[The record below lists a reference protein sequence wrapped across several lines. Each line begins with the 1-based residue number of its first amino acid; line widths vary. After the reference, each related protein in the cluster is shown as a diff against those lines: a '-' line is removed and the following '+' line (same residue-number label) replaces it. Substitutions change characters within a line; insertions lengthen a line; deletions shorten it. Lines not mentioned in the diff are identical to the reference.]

1 MLRRFCL
8 LFLLLIPTLA
18 VAEKYALLVGINDY
32 PNDISPLRYCVA
44 DVVAFRDA
52 LVNVAGFEKDNVYL
66 MTDQMDGQMQ
76 PTNINIVKRLD
87 ILSQRI
93 KADDTLV
100 FYFSGHG
107 IVNDGSSFLL
117 AVNSDTSTQ
126 NTLEMSAVPL
136 DRVSKILSSVK
147 AQQLLTVIDACRN
160 NPETGRSGEDNIL
173 TDDFSKGFKIRR
185 SSSSNGQPSVSA
197 TLYACNVGER
207 AYEWSEKG
215 HGVFSYYLLEGLNG
229 KAANSQGQV
238 TVTGLAEYTQRK
250 VVDWAE
256 TYRNKKQTPWL
267 DQSGGAKLV
276 LAEGVSQ
283 LAEATIPTKVT
294 PTIDTEAEMWAM
306 VKDSGEISDIEDFL
320 STFPAGKLSALARLK
335 LKQLQRKAK
344 PQVKPQVEAQKP
356 TTVLA
361 QDGAK
366 MVWIPAGSYM
376 MGAGRNDTEDWTR
389 VSRPTHLARLD
400 GFYMDAYEVT
410 VGQYKQFLAETG
422 HRPLPDWVSQFSPTD
437 RHPVVGVSWY
447 DAKAYADWAGKR
459 LPTEAEWEYAAR
471 GGLVNQKY
479 PWRDKEPDGSQGN
492 YADKNADQTLRQM
505 DKANTW
511 ADMSGDDGYALCAPV
526 GSFPPNGYGL
536 YDMAGNVWEWC
547 QDWYDENYYSVS
559 PAKNPSGPSRGET
572 RVLRGGSWLAS
583 TKYLR
588 VVHRFSISP
597 SNRANS
603 YGFRCVA
610 DVSIS
615 STSNTII
622 ESEPLPQVANQKT
635 IDWEK
640 DNSQMV
646 LIPAGPDTES
656 FYMDK
661 YEVTNAQYRKFLEA
675 TGHREPENWGN
686 DDFNQPNQPLVGVSW
701 HDAVA
706 YAKWAGKRLPTE
718 KEWVHA
724 ARGGLINKEY
734 SWGDQ
739 EPTLSRANYGGE
751 VGKTTTV
758 GSYPA
763 NGYGLYDMAGNVC
776 EWCQDWYSSYQK
788 HKVLRGGSWTNS
800 TPHLRLAR
808 RITGNP
814 DYRYSDSGF
823 RCVSGLN

>member
-66 MTDQMDGQMQ
+66 MTDDMDGQMQ

-93 KADDTLV
+93 KAGDTLV

-238 TVTGLAEYTQRK
+238 TVTGLAEYTQSK

-267 DQSGGAKLV
+267 SLQGGAKLV

-283 LAEATIPTKVT
+283 SAEATIPTKVV

-306 VKDSGEISDIEDFL
+306 VKDSNNPNDIQEFLAMFPEGKLAKVAAFKLRKLQPESAQNPSLNSIKSKPDQMIQDETSQAEPNQPEKQPNLKEDSKPKGKFL
-320 STFPAGKLSALARLK
+320 SKVLSVLKVLKHEMSQLEKEADHQEALTQITR
-335 LKQLQRKAK
+335 AK
-344 PQVKPQVEAQKP
+344 DDSLM
-356 TTVLA
+356 VL
-361 QDGAK
+361 
-366 MVWIPAGSYM
+366 IPAGP
-376 MGAGRNDTEDWTR
+376 DTE
-389 VSRPTHLARLD
+389 S
-400 GFYMDAYEVT
+400 FYMDQYEVT
-410 VGQYKQFLAETG
+410 NAQYRKFVDATG
-422 HRPLPDWVSQFSPTD
+422 HREPEGWDNDDFNQPNQ
-437 RHPVVGVSWY
+437 PVVGVSWH
-447 DAKAYADWAGKR
+447 DAVAYTKWVGKR
-459 LPTEAEWEYAAR
+459 LPTEKEWEYSAR
-471 GGLVNQKY
+471 GGLINKVY
-479 PWRDKEPDGSQGN
+479 PW
-492 YADKNADQTLRQM
+492 
-505 DKANTW
+505 
-511 ADMSGDDGYALCAPV
+511 GDDESLARDYANYSRTSGKDKWGCSAPI
-526 GSFPPNGYGL
+526 GSFKPNGYGL

-547 QDWYDENYYSVS
+547 NDWYDI
-559 PAKNPSGPSRGET
+559 
-572 RVLRGGSWLAS
+572 
-583 TKYLR
+583 
-588 VVHRFSISP
+588 HRH
-597 SNRANS
+597 
-603 YGFRCVA
+603 
-610 DVSIS
+610 
-615 STSNTII
+615 T
-622 ESEPLPQVANQKT
+622 
-635 IDWEK
+635 
-640 DNSQMV
+640 
-646 LIPAGPDTES
+646 
-656 FYMDK
+656 
-661 YEVTNAQYRKFLEA
+661 
-675 TGHREPENWGN
+675 
-686 DDFNQPNQPLVGVSW
+686 
-701 HDAVA
+701 
-706 YAKWAGKRLPTE
+706 
-718 KEWVHA
+718 
-724 ARGGLINKEY
+724 
-734 SWGDQ
+734 
-739 EPTLSRANYGGE
+739 
-751 VGKTTTV
+751 
-758 GSYPA
+758 
-763 NGYGLYDMAGNVC
+763 
-776 EWCQDWYSSYQK
+776 
-788 HKVLRGGSWTNS
+788 KVLRGGSWSNITLN
-800 TPHLRLAR
+800 LRLASR
-808 RITGNP
+808 NHFSLNAGSTN
-814 DYRYSDSGF
+814 YGF
-823 RCVSGLN
+823 RCVSGSN

>member
-1 MLRRFCL
+1 MMLRRFCL
-8 LFLLLIPTLA
+8 LFLLLISSLA
-18 VAEKYALLVGINDY
+18 TSEKYALLVGINDY

-126 NTLEMSAVPL
+126 NTLELSAVPL

-185 SSSSNGQPSVSA
+185 SSGSNGQPSVSA

-238 TVTGLAEYTQRK
+238 TVTGLAEYTQSK

-267 DQSGGAKLV
+267 SLQGGAKLV
-276 LAEGVSQ
+276 LAEGISQ
-283 LAEATIPTKVT
+283 SAEATTPTKVT
-294 PTIDTEAEMWAM
+294 PTIDAEAEMWAM
-306 VKDSGEISDIEDFL
+306 VKDSGEISDVEDFL

-344 PQVKPQVEAQKP
+344 PQVKPQVETQKP

-366 MVWIPAGSYM
+366 MVWIPAGSYR
-376 MGAGRNDTEDWTR
+376 MGAGRNETEDWMSRSKPAHR
-389 VSRPTHLARLD
+389 VELD

-422 HRPLPDWVSQFSPTD
+422 YSPLPDGVSQVSPSD

-471 GGLVNQKY
+471 GGLEGKRY
-479 PWRDKEPDGSQGN
+479 PWGDKEPDGSQAN
-492 YADKNADQTLRQM
+492 YADKNADQTLRQL
-505 DKANTW
+505 DKTYTW
-511 ADMSGDDGYALCAPV
+511 ADMSVEDGYARCAPV
-526 GSFPPNGYGL
+526 GSFTPNGYGL
-536 YDMAGNVWEWC
+536 YDIAGNAYEWC
-547 QDWYDENYYSVS
+547 QDWYDGNYYSVS
-559 PAKNPSGPSRGET
+559 PAKNPSGPSTGEY
-572 RVLRGGSWLAS
+572 RVLRGGSWFHN
-583 TKYLR
+583 T
-588 VVHRFSISP
+588 
-597 SNRANS
+597 
-603 YGFRCVA
+603 GF
-610 DVSIS
+610 
-615 STSNTII
+615 
-622 ESEPLPQVANQKT
+622 
-635 IDWEK
+635 
-640 DNSQMV
+640 
-646 LIPAGPDTES
+646 
-656 FYMDK
+656 
-661 YEVTNAQYRKFLEA
+661 
-675 TGHREPENWGN
+675 
-686 DDFNQPNQPLVGVSW
+686 
-701 HDAVA
+701 
-706 YAKWAGKRLPTE
+706 
-718 KEWVHA
+718 
-724 ARGGLINKEY
+724 
-734 SWGDQ
+734 
-739 EPTLSRANYGGE
+739 
-751 VGKTTTV
+751 
-758 GSYPA
+758 
-763 NGYGLYDMAGNVC
+763 
-776 EWCQDWYSSYQK
+776 
-788 HKVLRGGSWTNS
+788 
-800 TPHLRLAR
+800 LRLADR
-808 RITGNP
+808 NHYNP
-814 DYRYSDSGF
+814 PYRYNYVGF
-823 RCVSGLN
+823 RCVSGSN

>member
-1 MLRRFCL
+1 MRRFCL

-52 LVNVAGFEKDNVYL
+52 LVNVAGFKKDNVYL

-126 NTLEMSAVPL
+126 NTLELSAVPL

-160 NPETGRSGEDNIL
+160 NPETGRSGEDNVL

-185 SSSSNGQPSVSA
+185 SSSSNGQPGVSA

-229 KAANSQGQV
+229 QAANSQGQV
-238 TVTGLAEYTQRK
+238 TVTGLAEYTQSK
-250 VVDWAE
+250 VVDWAK

-294 PTIDTEAEMWAM
+294 PTIDAEAEMWAM
-306 VKDSGEISDIEDFL
+306 VKDSGEISDVEDFL

-344 PQVKPQVEAQKP
+344 PQVKPQVETQKP

-376 MGAGRNDTEDWTR
+376 MGAGRNETEDWM
-389 VSRPTHLARLD
+389 RPAKPVHQVQLD

-410 VGQYKQFLAETG
+410 VGQLQ
-422 HRPLPDWVSQFSPTD
+422 
-437 RHPVVGVSWY
+437 
-447 DAKAYADWAGKR
+447 
-459 LPTEAEWEYAAR
+459 
-471 GGLVNQKY
+471 
-479 PWRDKEPDGSQGN
+479 
-492 YADKNADQTLRQM
+492 
-505 DKANTW
+505 
-511 ADMSGDDGYALCAPV
+511 
-526 GSFPPNGYGL
+526 
-536 YDMAGNVWEWC
+536 
-547 QDWYDENYYSVS
+547 
-559 PAKNPSGPSRGET
+559 
-572 RVLRGGSWLAS
+572 
-583 TKYLR
+583 
-588 VVHRFSISP
+588 
-597 SNRANS
+597 
-603 YGFRCVA
+603 
-610 DVSIS
+610 
-615 STSNTII
+615 
-622 ESEPLPQVANQKT
+622 
-635 IDWEK
+635 
-640 DNSQMV
+640 
-646 LIPAGPDTES
+646 
-656 FYMDK
+656 
-661 YEVTNAQYRKFLEA
+661 
-675 TGHREPENWGN
+675 
-686 DDFNQPNQPLVGVSW
+686 
-701 HDAVA
+701 AVF
-706 YAKWAGKRLPTE
+706 G
-718 KEWVHA
+718 
-724 ARGGLINKEY
+724 
-734 SWGDQ
+734 
-739 EPTLSRANYGGE
+739 
-751 VGKTTTV
+751 
-758 GSYPA
+758 
-763 NGYGLYDMAGNVC
+763 
-776 EWCQDWYSSYQK
+776 
-788 HKVLRGGSWTNS
+788 
-800 TPHLRLAR
+800 
-808 RITGNP
+808 
-814 DYRYSDSGF
+814 
-823 RCVSGLN
+823 